1 MWPSHPIGGTGEDH
15 VAIIEMH
22 YDNPDN
28 TEGESSARESTF
40 MHAIIITY
48 IGVIDS
54 SGMKFY
60 YTIEE
65 PAMLAGSSFIGSR
78 ASPLMYI
85 PPGESNFSVVGVCP
99 AECTNSV
106 SNILSL

>member
-1 MWPSHPIGGTGEDH
+1 MAFPIGGTGEDH

-28 TEGESSARESTF
+28 TEGESSVKESF
-40 MHAIIITY
+40 YACHIVYNTY

-60 YTIEE
+60 YTTEE
-65 PAMLAGSSFIGSR
+65 PACWL
-78 ASPLMYI
+78 
-85 PPGESNFSVVGVCP
+85 EV
-99 AECTNSV
+99 
-106 SNILSL
+106 LSLVVEPVPLYISRPENLSSP